1 MTDAGADLG
10 TAWVGGGGW
19 GGVSTGWAGREDE
32 VPKKF
37 DNMQLGGMYVC
48 VGEGGRGWGWGVEV
62 GVGGERQDVLNK
74 MKYLNDL

>member
-37 DNMQLGGMYVC
+37 DNMQLGGMYMC
-48 VGEGGRGWGWGVEV
+48 VGEGEGGGGLRLGL
-62 GVGGERQDVLNK
+62 GERDK
-74 MKYLNDL
+74 MC